1 MFVVTKKE
9 DIQKLISIFSKYTLN
24 TSKYL
29 DFLNF
34 KEAFNL
40 YNTREKL
47 TEELIAK
54 VLEFK
59 NSMNTKRTNF
69 NMPENHIVITKS
81 WLLGFIEGDGSFS
94 LERANVEPVFS
105 IKSTEKQ
112 LALLEKIK
120 EYLENNL
127 GFDLYSMHKLNCSS
141 IFIIS
146 FEKARNNSQPLV
158 TFMIKNV
165 HVLNNYLIPF

>member
-9 DIQKLISIFSKYTLN
+9 DIQKLISLFSKYTLN

-29 DFLNF
+29 DFWNF

-40 YNTREKL
+40 YHTREKL

-54 VLEFK
+54 VLELK

-94 LERANVEPVFS
+94 LERASLTFY
-105 IKSTEKQ
+105 
-112 LALLEKIK
+112 LALP
-120 EYLENNL
+120 
-127 GFDLYSMHKLNCSS
+127 S
-141 IFIIS
+141 
-146 FEKARNNSQPLV
+146 PLS
-158 TFMIKNV
+158 
-165 HVLNNYLIPF
+165 LSEEREEG